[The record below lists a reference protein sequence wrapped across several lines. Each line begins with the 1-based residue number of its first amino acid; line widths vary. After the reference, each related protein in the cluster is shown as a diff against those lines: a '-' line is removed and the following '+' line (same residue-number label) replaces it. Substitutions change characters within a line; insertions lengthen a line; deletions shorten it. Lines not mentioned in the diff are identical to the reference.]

1 MLFRFCCLGFSVHLH
16 PSAGSLAHQGHC
28 AVYDITRHN
37 PHGNPHVVTNS
48 VRGGGGIELEKS
60 IYTQISWHS
69 KRLGK
74 KMHKK
79 SP

>member
-1 MLFRFCCLGFSVHLH
+1 MC
-16 PSAGSLAHQGHC
+16 
-28 AVYDITRHN
+28 DITRHN

-48 VRGGGGIELEKS
+48 ARAGGGIELEKS

-74 KMHKK
+74 KMHKN
-79 SP
+79 SPWQLNEVLVTCCSFPTVFECDLGS